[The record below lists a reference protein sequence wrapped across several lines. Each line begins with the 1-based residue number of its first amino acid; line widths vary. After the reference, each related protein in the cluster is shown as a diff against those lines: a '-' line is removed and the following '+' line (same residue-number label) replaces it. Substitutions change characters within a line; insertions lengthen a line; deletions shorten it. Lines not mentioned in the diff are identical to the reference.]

1 MKESMGTPQ
10 GREQE
15 NSALLSKYL
24 GQLWVVQIAAL
35 AAIVLAAVPSL
46 SLLVGWANRV
56 IALAAGFILLQLRP
70 VTARYQKAGVCQ
82 LVVVA
87 CGLVSLAGVNMI
99 VNLAGS
105 VFGLFAIY
113 YEHYAHAEVVESFDI
128 RLAEKWRALVIWKVV
143 VGLLSGMLAIMLVV
157 IGVMMEQSAEF
168 LLLAGVGT
176 AAAIGLALQIVYLIY
191 LKKSREWFPG

>member
-56 IALAAGFILLQLRP
+56 IGR
-70 VTARYQKAGVCQ
+70 
-82 LVVVA
+82 
-87 CGLVSLAGVNMI
+87 
-99 VNLAGS
+99 
-105 VFGLFAIY
+105 
-113 YEHYAHAEVVESFDI
+113 
-128 RLAEKWRALVIWKVV
+128 
-143 VGLLSGMLAIMLVV
+143 
-157 IGVMMEQSAEF
+157 
-168 LLLAGVGT
+168 
-176 AAAIGLALQIVYLIY
+176 
-191 LKKSREWFPG
+191 